1 MKLKIGEKEYS
12 IKFAYK
18 PTLKERIISKFVKFA
33 DLSNDDKEAYFEKI
47 EDLLLFLPEAVLAG
61 LQVHHPE
68 FKYNCDTGEGKE
80 EQLDK
85 AFSLV
90 EEYMDSEGADAMA
103 FFNQIQ
109 EALLEDS
116 FLRSLFQKE
125 QKKAEEIEETVQP
138 RLEVIQ
144 NGKIVEI

>member
-1 MKLKIGEKEYS
+1 MKLKVREKEYS

-18 PTLKERIISKFVKFA
+18 PTLKEHIISKFVKFA
-33 DLSNDDKEAYFEKI
+33 DLSNGDKEDYFEKV
-47 EDLLLFLPEAVLAG
+47 EDLLLFLPEAVLVG

-90 EEYMDSEGADAMA
+90 EEYMDSEGADVMA

-125 QKKAEEIEETVQP
+125 RKKAEEIEETVQP
-138 RLEVIQ
+138 KLEVVRGE
-144 NGKIVEI
+144 N

>member
-1 MKLKIGEKEYS
+1 MKLKIGKKEYS

-18 PTLKERIISKFVKFA
+18 PTLKEHIISKFVKFA

-47 EDLLLFLPEAVLAG
+47 EDLLLFLPEAVLVG
-61 LQVHHPE
+61 LQVHHPD

-85 AFSLV
+85 AFALV
-90 EEYMDSEGADAMA
+90 EEYMDGEDADVIA
-103 FFNQIQ
+103 FSNQLQ
-109 EALLEDS
+109 EALLQDS

-125 QKKAEEIEETVQP
+125 QKKVEQIEEEIQP
-138 RLEVIQ
+138 RLEVVQ

>member
-1 MKLKIGEKEYS
+1 M
-12 IKFAYK
+12 
-18 PTLKERIISKFVKFA
+18 
-33 DLSNDDKEAYFEKI
+33 
-47 EDLLLFLPEAVLAG
+47 FLPEAVLVG
-61 LQVHHPE
+61 LQVHYPE

-85 AFSLV
+85 AFALV
-90 EEYMDSEGADAMA
+90 EEYMDSEGADVMA

-116 FLRSLFQKE
+116 FLRSLFQTE

-138 RLEVIQ
+138 NLEVVQ
-144 NGKIVEI
+144 SEN

>member
-33 DLSNDDKEAYFEKI
+33 DLSNGDKEAYFEKI
-47 EDLLLFLPEAVLAG
+47 EDLLLFLPEAVLVG
-61 LQVHHPE
+61 LQVHYPE
-68 FKYNCDTGEGKE
+68 FKYNCNTGEGKE
-80 EQLDK
+80 KQLDK

-90 EEYMDSEGADAMA
+90 EEYMDSEGADIMA

-116 FLRSLFQKE
+116 FLRNLFQKE
-125 QKKAEEIEETVQP
+125 QKKVEETEETVQP
-138 RLEVIQ
+138 RLEVLQ
-144 NGKIVEI
+144 GEN

>member
-33 DLSNDDKEAYFEKI
+33 DLSNGDKEAYFEKI
-47 EDLLLFLPEAVLAG
+47 EDLLLFLPEAVLVG
-61 LQVHHPE
+61 LQVHHPD

-85 AFSLV
+85 AFALV
-90 EEYMDSEGADAMA
+90 EEYMDGEDADVIA
-103 FFNQIQ
+103 FFNQLQ
-109 EALLEDS
+109 EALLQDS

-125 QKKAEEIEETVQP
+125 QKKVEQIEEEIQP
-138 RLEVIQ
+138 RPEVIQ

>member
-18 PTLKERIISKFVKFA
+18 PTLKEHIISKFVKFA
-33 DLSNDDKEAYFEKI
+33 DLSNNDKEDYFEKV
-47 EDLLLFLPEAVLAG
+47 EDLLLFLPEAVLVG

-80 EQLDK
+80 GKLDK
-85 AFSLV
+85 AFAIV
-90 EEYMDSEGADAMA
+90 EEYMDSDGADVMA

-116 FLRSLFQKE
+116 FLRSLSQKE

-138 RLEVIQ
+138 KLEVVQ
-144 NGKIVEI
+144 SEN

>member
-18 PTLKERIISKFVKFA
+18 PTLKEHIISKFVKFA
-33 DLSNDDKEAYFEKI
+33 DLSNGDKEAYFEKI
-47 EDLLLFLPEAVLAG
+47 EDLLLFLPEAVLVG

-68 FKYNCDTGEGKE
+68 FKYNCNTGEGKE

-90 EEYMDSEGADAMA
+90 EEYMDSEGADIMA
-103 FFNQIQ
+103 FFNRIQ

-116 FLRSLFQKE
+116 FLRSLFQTE
-125 QKKAEEIEETVQP
+125 QKKAEQIEETVQP
-138 RLEVIQ
+138 RLEVVQ
-144 NGKIVEI
+144 NMEVIEN

>member
-18 PTLKERIISKFVKFA
+18 PTLKEHIISKFVKFS
-33 DLSNDDKEAYFEKI
+33 DLSSGDKEVYFEKI
-47 EDLLLFLPEAVLAG
+47 EDLLLFLPEAVLVG
-61 LQVHHPE
+61 LQVHHPD
-68 FKYNCDTGEGKE
+68 FKYNYDTGEGKE

-85 AFSLV
+85 AFAIV
-90 EEYMDSEGADAMA
+90 EEYMDSEGADIMA

-125 QKKAEEIEETVQP
+125 QKKAEQIEETVQP
-138 RLEVIQ
+138 RPEVVQ
-144 NGKIVEI
+144 SEN

>member
-18 PTLKERIISKFVKFA
+18 PTLKERIISKYVKFA
-33 DLSNDDKEAYFEKI
+33 DLSNGDKEAYFEKV
-47 EDLLLFLPEAVLAG
+47 EDLLLFLPEAVLVG

-68 FKYNCDTGEGKE
+68 FKYICDTGEGKE

-90 EEYMDSEGADAMA
+90 EEYMDSDGADVME

-138 RLEVIQ
+138 ILEVVQ
-144 NGKIVEI
+144 SEN

>member
-33 DLSNDDKEAYFEKI
+33 DLSNGNKEAYFEKI
-47 EDLLLFLPEAVLAG
+47 EDLLLFLPEAVLVG

-90 EEYMDSEGADAMA
+90 EEYMDSDGADVME

-125 QKKAEEIEETVQP
+125 QKKQKAEEARANLTVVKTGQT
-138 RLEVIQ
+138 E
-144 NGKIVEI
+144 N

>member
-47 EDLLLFLPEAVLAG
+47 EDLLLFLPEAVLVG
-61 LQVHHPE
+61 LQVHHSE

-90 EEYMDSEGADAMA
+90 EEYMDSEGADIMA

-116 FLRSLFQKE
+116 FLRSLLQKE
-125 QKKAEEIEETVQP
+125 QKKAEQIEKAVQP
-138 RLEVIQ
+138 RLEVVQ
-144 NGKIVEI
+144 NMEVIEN

>member
-33 DLSNDDKEAYFEKI
+33 DLSNGDKEAYFEKI
-47 EDLLLFLPEAVLAG
+47 EDLLLFLPEAVLVG
-61 LQVHHPE
+61 LQVHHPD

-85 AFSLV
+85 AFALV
-90 EEYMDSEGADAMA
+90 EEYMDGEDADVMA
-103 FFNQIQ
+103 FFNQLQ
-109 EALLEDS
+109 EALLQDS

-125 QKKAEEIEETVQP
+125 QKKVEQIEEEIQP
-138 RLEVIQ
+138 RPEVIQ

>member
-1 MKLKIGEKEYS
+1 MKLKIGEKEYN

-33 DLSNDDKEAYFEKI
+33 DLSNGDKEAYFEKI
-47 EDLLLFLPEAVLAG
+47 EDLLLFLPEAVLVG
-61 LQVHHPE
+61 LQAHYPE

-103 FFNQIQ
+103 FFSQIQ

-116 FLRSLFQKE
+116 FLRSLSQKE
-125 QKKAEEIEETVQP
+125 QKKAEEIEGTVQP
-138 RLEVIQ
+138 RLEVVQ
-144 NGKIVEI
+144 SEN

>member
-1 MKLKIGEKEYS
+1 M
-12 IKFAYK
+12 
-18 PTLKERIISKFVKFA
+18 
-33 DLSNDDKEAYFEKI
+33 
-47 EDLLLFLPEAVLAG
+47 LLFLPEAVLVG

-90 EEYMDSEGADAMA
+90 EEYMDSDGADVME

-138 RLEVIQ
+138 ILEVVQ
-144 NGKIVEI
+144 SEN

>member
-18 PTLKERIISKFVKFA
+18 PTLKEHIISKFVKFA
-33 DLSNDDKEAYFEKI
+33 DLSNDDKEAYFEEI
-47 EDLLLFLPEAVLAG
+47 EDLLLFLPEAVLVG
-61 LQVHHPE
+61 LQVHHSE
-68 FKYNCDTGEGKE
+68 FRYNCDTGEGKE
-80 EQLDK
+80 EQLEK

-90 EEYMDSEGADAMA
+90 EEYMDSDGADVME

-138 RLEVIQ
+138 NLEVLQ
-144 NGKIVEI
+144 SEN

>member
-33 DLSNDDKEAYFEKI
+33 DLSNGDKEAYFEKV
-47 EDLLLFLPEAVLAG
+47 EDLLLFLPEAVLVG
-61 LQVHHPE
+61 LQVHYPE

-80 EQLDK
+80 EKLEK
-85 AFSLV
+85 AFALV
-90 EEYMDSEGADAMA
+90 EEYMDSEGADVMA

-125 QKKAEEIEETVQP
+125 QKKEEQVEETVQP

>member
-18 PTLKERIISKFVKFA
+18 PTLKERIISKYVKFA
-33 DLSNDDKEAYFEKI
+33 DLSNGDKEAHFEKV
-47 EDLLLFLPEAVLAG
+47 EDLLLFLPEAVLVG

-90 EEYMDSEGADAMA
+90 EEYMDSDGADVME

-138 RLEVIQ
+138 ILEVVQ
-144 NGKIVEI
+144 SEN